1 MLSIKQASEL
11 LGIPSSTLRYWE
23 KEGLISLHRNDGNE
37 YRQFSKE
44 DLLSIFDV
52 QLYRLLDFPVKQLK
66 HRESWNLSELSQLN
80 QTQLQ
85 SIEDKMKNLEV
96 IKNKLEDRQLMI
108 ERLGKEFSIEEID
121 ELPITYKFLR
131 ADYFDD
137 GESVVKY
144 LENPHIHGVYLNVT
158 QNQFQFGQFTNQVS
172 ERKIW
177 EQGEYDTLFK
187 GVLKISRKDQQSN
200 IETLKSEIGNK
211 GYVVKEIIGEY
222 LLSASEN
229 EDFMD
234 YYQIVLIC

>member
-11 LGIPSSTLRYWE
+11 LGIPSATLRYWE
-23 KEGLISLHRNDGNE
+23 KEGLLSLQRNDVNE

-52 QLYRLLDFPVKQLK
+52 HLYRSLDFPVKQLK
-66 HRESWNLSELSQLN
+66 HRESWNLSELSQLT

-96 IKNKLEDRQLMI
+96 IKNKLEDKQLMI

-137 GESVVKY
+137 GESVAKY

-158 QNQFQFGQFTNQVS
+158 QDQFQFGQFTNQVS
-172 ERKIW
+172 EGKIW

-229 EDFMD
+229 EVFMD